1 MITMRSLPPGSMGP
15 APHRN
20 PHRHDAPVEKSRRLR
35 RAAGALARTA
45 RSTVTRVRPTPV
57 VAIEAAPVVAAEA

>member
-20 PHRHDAPVEKSRRLR
+20 PHRHDAPVDKPRRLR
-35 RAAGALARTA
+35 RAAGARARAARTA
-45 RSTVTRVRPTPV
+45 TNRVRRTP
-57 VAIEAAPVVAAEA
+57 AIATEPAPVVAVEV

>member
-20 PHRHDAPVEKSRRLR
+20 PHRHDAPVEKPRRLR

-45 RSTVTRVRPTPV
+45 RSATTRVRPATTDAVEPIPV
-57 VAIEAAPVVAAEA
+57 IAAEA